1 MVKKPV
7 RNLSSTK
14 PVPPR
19 LFDVLVDGDD
29 VAIQVK
35 TGKNEYETVP
45 WPDVVSQVEAAK
57 KLNMTNLGRELSRQA
72 P

>member
-1 MVKKPV
+1 MVKEPV
-7 RNLSSTK
+7 RNFRSTK

-19 LFDVLVDGDD
+19 IFDVLVDGED

-57 KLNMTNLGRELSRQA
+57 ILDIKNMGRELSRQA

>member
-7 RNLSSTK
+7 RNIRSSK

-29 VAIQVK
+29 VSIQVK

-57 KLNMTNLGRELSRQA
+57 TLNMANMGRELSRPA

>member
-7 RNLSSTK
+7 RNLNSTK

-29 VAIQVK
+29 VSIQVK

-45 WPDVVSQVEAAK
+45 CPDVVSQVEAAK
-57 KLNMTNLGRELSRQA
+57 TLNMTNIGRELSRPA

>member
-1 MVKKPV
+1 MVKEPV
-7 RNLSSTK
+7 RNLRSTK

-29 VAIQVK
+29 VSIQVK

-57 KLNMTNLGRELSRQA
+57 ILNIMNMGKELSRHA